1 MTKKI
6 NLFEIGYGDEV
17 NKKLRQSKSL
27 CKETKKKI
35 KIHMRYIY
43 KVMLQIQTIL
53 QYFYKLLMLFQHFS
67 SNYWEV
73 KI

>member
-1 MTKKI
+1 
-6 NLFEIGYGDEV
+6 
-17 NKKLRQSKSL
+17 
-27 CKETKKKI
+27 
-35 KIHMRYIY
+35 MRYIY

>member
-27 CKETKKKI
+27 CKETKKK
-35 KIHMRYIY
+35 KNTYEIY
-43 KVMLQIQTIL
+43 L
-53 QYFYKLLMLFQHFS
+53 
-67 SNYWEV
+67 
-73 KI
+73 